1 MSFVDPYLLLALLFG
16 SAAVLAW
23 ITKRLGLS
31 YVAGY
36 VMAGVLLSFLA
47 PGVREGYGGLLDLFS
62 DIAIALLAFEVGR
75 EVGLEN
81 VRHLRTAPL
90 AIVLG
95 ELLASFT
102 LMTAMGLILKLNWI
116 DIAVLA
122 LMSSF
127 CSTSITYKLM
137 NERGLDFDKRR
148 FVLSVAAIE
157 DVAAIIFLALLP
169 QLSRGYASLFDA
181 LKLVLLSVTIAATLV
196 IVGIALLR
204 SIFAKIV
211 RPDELGLAISI
222 SLSFAYA
229 LVSRT
234 AGLSPTLGAFAAGLA
249 LSTHPRSAEISELMR
264 PIREM
269 FLIVFF
275 IVMGFNA
282 NMMSMSLLNIET
294 AIVIGALIVLARL
307 VFFSSLTWILSGY
320 GLRDSLSMGFFAMT
334 VGEFSMIVAYEA
346 VRLKATSQPVI
357 VVATLSTIV
366 ATIAASMLTKD
377 FERRAERFSSIIP
390 VPVKLFGDQ
399 VSYYINRVLEGKVS
413 RAVREAF
420 TRVVRECA
428 SMIIVAFVASSAL
441 YVIDSFVS
449 YPYNLAFTAVVVA
462 TAALLIF
469 MIIRR
474 LRSHA
479 DFLCQEFVCK
489 SGVADPRVRRL
500 LNGLIFMSLT
510 MLTVLLA
517 TLVASKYV
525 EAIIKRVVGLD
536 VGHLVASSIIVGLLA
551 LALWSIVSRLR
562 RLASL
567 VRDKGT

>member
-157 DVAAIIFLALLP
+157 DVAAIIFLAFLP

-249 LSTHPRSAEISELMR
+249 LSTHPKSAEISELMR

-479 DFLCQEFVCK
+479 DFLCQEFACK
-489 SGVADPRVRRL
+489 SGVADPKARRL

>member
-102 LMTAMGLILKLNWI
+102 LMTTMGLILKLNWI

-127 CSTSITYKLM
+127 CSTSITYKLVH
-137 NERGLDFDKRR
+137 ERGLDFDKRR

-357 VVATLSTIV
+357 VIATLSTIV

-449 YPYNLAFTAVVVA
+449 YPYNLASTAVVIA
-462 TAALLIF
+462 TAAFLIF

-551 LALWSIVSRLR
+551 LALWSIVGRLK

>member
-36 VMAGVLLSFLA
+36 VMAGVLLSFLV

-137 NERGLDFDKRR
+137 HERGLDFDKRR

-357 VVATLSTIV
+357 VIATLSTIV

-390 VPVKLFGDQ
+390 VPVKLLGDQ
-399 VSYYINRVLEGKVS
+399 VSYYINRVLEGNVS

-420 TRVVRECA
+420 TWVVKECA

-449 YPYNLAFTAVVVA
+449 YPYNLASTAVIVA
-462 TAALLIF
+462 TAAFLIF

-489 SGVADPRVRRL
+489 SGVADPRVKRL

-551 LALWSIVSRLR
+551 LALWSIVGRLK

>member
-47 PGVREGYGGLLDLFS
+47 PDVREGYGGLLNLFS

-81 VRHLRTAPL
+81 IRHLRTAPL

-137 NERGLDFDKRR
+137 HERGLDFDKRR

-357 VVATLSTIV
+357 VIATLSTIV

-420 TRVVRECA
+420 TRVVRESA

-449 YPYNLAFTAVVVA
+449 YPYNLASTAVVIA
-462 TAALLIF
+462 TAAFLIF

-525 EAIIKRVVGLD
+525 EAVIKRVVGLD

-567 VRDKGT
+567 VRGKGT

>member
-137 NERGLDFDKRR
+137 HERGLDFDKRR

-551 LALWSIVSRLR
+551 LALWSIVGRLK

>member
-81 VRHLRTAPL
+81 IRHLRTAPL

-137 NERGLDFDKRR
+137 HERGLDFDKRR

-357 VVATLSTIV
+357 VIATLSTIV

-420 TRVVRECA
+420 TRVVKECA

-449 YPYNLAFTAVVVA
+449 YPYNLASTAVVIA
-462 TAALLIF
+462 TAAFLIF

>member
-1 MSFVDPYLLLALLFG
+1 MSYVDPYLLLMLLFA

-23 ITKRLGLS
+23 IAKRLGLS

-47 PGVREGYGGLLDLFS
+47 PGVREGYGSLLDLFS

-81 VRHLRTAPL
+81 VRHLRAAPL
-90 AIVLG
+90 VIVLG
-95 ELLASFT
+95 ELLVSFT
-102 LMTAMGLILKLNWI
+102 LMTAMGLILKLSWI

-137 NERGLDFDKRR
+137 HERGLDLDKRR

-157 DVAAIIFLALLP
+157 DIAAIIFLALLP

-181 LKLVLLSVTIAATLV
+181 LRLVLLSVTIAATLV

-249 LSTHPRSAEISELMR
+249 LSAHPRSPEIGELMK

-275 IVMGFNA
+275 IMMGFNA
-282 NMMSMSLLNIET
+282 NMMAMSFSNLEI
-294 AIVIGALIVLARL
+294 AIIIGALIVLARF
-307 VFFSSLTWILSGY
+307 VVFSSLTWIVSGY
-320 GLRDSLSMGFFAMT
+320 GLRSALGMGFFATT
-334 VGEFSMIVAYEA
+334 VGEFSLIVAYEA

-357 VVATLSTIV
+357 VIATLSTIA
-366 ATIAASMLTKD
+366 ATIAASILTKD
-377 FERRAERFSSIIP
+377 FERYAERLSLI
-390 VPVKLFGDQ
+390 VPAPIKLFGDQ
-399 VSYYINRVLEGKVS
+399 VSYYINRALEGEVS

-428 SMIIVAFVASSAL
+428 SMVIVAFVASSAL

-449 YPYNLAFTAVVVA
+449 YPYDLAFTAVVVA

-469 MIIRR
+469 VIIRR

-489 SGVADPRVRRL
+489 SGVPDPRVKRL
-500 LNGLIFMSLT
+500 LNGLMFMSLT
-510 MLTVLLA
+510 TLTVLLA
-517 TLVASKYV
+517 MLVASKYV
-525 EAIIKRVVGLD
+525 EAMIKKVVGLD
-536 VGHLVASSIIVGLLA
+536 VGHLVASSIIVGLLT
-551 LALWSIVSRLR
+551 LTLWSIVNRLR

-567 VRDKGT
+567 VRDNRT

>member
-137 NERGLDFDKRR
+137 HERGLDFDKRR

-551 LALWSIVSRLR
+551 LALWSIVGRLKE
-562 RLASL
+562 AS
-567 VRDKGT
+567 VTR

>member
-81 VRHLRTAPL
+81 IRHLRTAPL

-137 NERGLDFDKRR
+137 HERGLDFDERR

-357 VVATLSTIV
+357 VIATLSTIV

-420 TRVVRECA
+420 TRVVKECA

-449 YPYNLAFTAVVVA
+449 YPYNLAFTAVVIA

-489 SGVADPRVRRL
+489 SGVADPRVKRL

-536 VGHLVASSIIVGLLA
+536 VGHLVAFSIIVGLLA

>member
-137 NERGLDFDKRR
+137 HERGLDFDERR

-357 VVATLSTIV
+357 VIATLSTIV

-449 YPYNLAFTAVVVA
+449 YPYNLASTAVVIA
-462 TAALLIF
+462 TAAFLIF

-525 EAIIKRVVGLD
+525 EAVIKRVVGLD

>member
-36 VMAGVLLSFLA
+36 VMAGVLLGFLA

-81 VRHLRTAPL
+81 IRHLRTAPL

-137 NERGLDFDKRR
+137 HERGLDFDKRR

-249 LSTHPRSAEISELMR
+249 LSTHPKSAEISELMR

-357 VVATLSTIV
+357 VIATLSTIV

-390 VPVKLFGDQ
+390 VPVKLLGDQ

-420 TRVVRECA
+420 TRVVKECA

-449 YPYNLAFTAVVVA
+449 YPYNLASTAVIVA
-462 TAALLIF
+462 TAAFLIF

-489 SGVADPRVRRL
+489 SGVADPKARRS

-536 VGHLVASSIIVGLLA
+536 VGHLVAFSIIVGLLA

>member
-137 NERGLDFDKRR
+137 HERGLDFDKRR

-249 LSTHPRSAEISELMR
+249 LSTHPKSAEISELMR

-357 VVATLSTIV
+357 VIATLSTIV

-449 YPYNLAFTAVVVA
+449 YPYNLASTAVIVA
-462 TAALLIF
+462 TAAFLIF

-525 EAIIKRVVGLD
+525 EAVIKRVVGLD
-536 VGHLVASSIIVGLLA
+536 VGHLVAFSIIVGLLA